1 MTHILL
7 IFLLAAGLAAQQQKS
22 ANPKPTGD
30 RSHAGDEAS
39 PAKSVKPDDP
49 VITVRGICKGSS
61 GKTGDSS
68 DCETIVTREQFER
81 VAAAVAAAGQ
91 PVPAKAL
98 QQFAQAYVDLLAYE
112 QAARTNA
119 IENSREFQDLM
130 ELVRLRTLAEIHR
143 RSLQEKYRS
152 PSPQDITDYYHKNLS
167 NFIDMRLRRILVP
180 RKNFSVKDQEEYER
194 HALEVAND
202 LRKRAA
208 QGEDCDQLQKEGYKT
223 LGLTSPPGTDMGVRR
238 KTKLLPEIGYGIVAL
253 SVGGVS
259 KEEQGFYGFVIYE
272 VESKH
277 RVTEDAAREEIS
289 QEISGQRLENALKE
303 ITAGAHPEFNPQY
316 FTPSRP
322 ADSSSR
328 PPAGL
333 QQPARVHQ

>member
-7 IFLLAAGLAAQQQKS
+7 IFVLAAGLAAQQQKS
-22 ANPKPTGD
+22 ANPKPSAD
-30 RSHAGDEAS
+30 RAHSAEDAS
-39 PAKSVKPDDP
+39 PAKSVKPNDP

-61 GKTGDSS
+61 AKTEDSAV
-68 DCETIVTREQFER
+68 CETIVTREQFER
-81 VAAAVAAAGQ
+81 VAAAVATAGQ

-112 QAARTNA
+112 QAARSNA

-130 ELVRLRTLAEIHR
+130 ELVRLRTLAEIQR

-167 NFIDMRLRRILVP
+167 NFIDMRLCRILVP
-180 RKNFSVKDQEEYER
+180 RKNPTGQNQEEYER
-194 HALEVAND
+194 RALQVAND
-202 LRKRAA
+202 LRERAA

-223 LGLTSPPGTDMGVRR
+223 LGLASPPGTDMGIRR
-238 KTKLLPEIGYGIVAL
+238 KTKLLPESGDEIVAL

-259 KEEQGFYGFVIYE
+259 KVEQEAYGFVIYK

-277 RVTEDAAREEIS
+277 LLTEDAAREEIS
-289 QEISGQRLENALKE
+289 QEVFRQRLENALKE

-316 FTPSRP
+316 FTPARP
-322 ADSSSR
+322 ADSLER
-328 PPAGL
+328 APAGL
-333 QQPARVHQ
+333 QQPARGHQ